1 MHRFVDM
8 VDGRSCRPRLKLKS
22 KMENA
27 ADHHHAS
34 WAWYQNQ
41 IILIFH
47 SSPVHSWFSESIIEI
62 RLPYHY
68 TRPSLQC
75 LLRWQHLS
83 RVSQAWRK
91 LDLRPYFTFSWF
103 FFGKL
108 SWAASWLYGPRLYTR
123 RYPTLFSTK
132 VAPVKGQLLIL
143 EVSIRPRH
151 VI

>member
-22 KMENA
+22 KMKMLLIIIM
-27 ADHHHAS
+27 HHGHG
-34 WAWYQNQ
+34 
-41 IILIFH
+41 IRIR
-47 SSPVHSWFSESIIEI
+47 SSSFFIHSWFSESIIEI